1 MNGFLKVNSNPP
13 PPHFLFPSILFATVF
28 LFLSSAKQD
37 SFSDLVHP
45 ETGRLVMG
53 VSVDEPICLS
63 QKTSKSFKTEQLF
76 FTSVSLMS
84 YVFETTDTEL
94 VSFKG
99 AIGELNG
106 HVVGSLGVLDAN
118 AVEGGMLS
126 GLSNGGTRHKNR

>member
-1 MNGFLKVNSNPP
+1 
-13 PPHFLFPSILFATVF
+13 
-28 LFLSSAKQD
+28 
-37 SFSDLVHP
+37 
-45 ETGRLVMG
+45 MG

-118 AVEGGMLS
+118 AVEGGCY
-126 GLSNGGTRHKNR
+126 RV